1 MRPDDWRKL
10 GRSLMKTLRE
20 VLNNKMRKIKK
31 IPNRGTEIL
40 SNWHLAQL
48 PKNVKLSELNG
59 ILDSNNDISKI

>member
-1 MRPDDWRKL
+1 
-10 GRSLMKTLRE
+10 MKTLRE